1 MSRTILILLM
11 CTDCDD
17 ECWETRP
24 EMEQRQGRTVIPPP
38 AVREVNKDFEITNE
52 IRQ

>member
-1 MSRTILILLM
+1 MSRTILMLLI

-17 ECWETRP
+17 EVWETRS